1 MSNHSLKHAT
11 TIFAVKTAL
20 LYGVDIITVHDMGS
34 CPFPTISNEH
44 PLYMESAI
52 FNDKSITFLDEYLD
66 KCGLQIVEKFKSENK
81 ERDLCLCF
89 FDTKEARLFSSCFDQ
104 FVTISMWV
112 SRDSNQFEE
121 AKMAKIL
128 SKAKAAVVYVTKE
141 IM

>member
-1 MSNHSLKHAT
+1 
-11 TIFAVKTAL
+11 
-20 LYGVDIITVHDMGS
+20 
-34 CPFPTISNEH
+34 
-44 PLYMESAI
+44 MESAI